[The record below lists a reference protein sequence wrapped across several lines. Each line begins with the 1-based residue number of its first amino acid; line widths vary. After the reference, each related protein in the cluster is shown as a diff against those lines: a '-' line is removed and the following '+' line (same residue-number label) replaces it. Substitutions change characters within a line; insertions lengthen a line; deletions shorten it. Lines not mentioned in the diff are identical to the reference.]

1 VTTGSV
7 VCVCGRVAEDG
18 DIECSLC
25 GRDLSSL
32 PTGPHDAE
40 ESCNHTFQTRVPP
53 GPTTAPDLRSN
64 YERSYSEPAASPA
77 SGFQRPPDGWATT
90 WPEPPHRAP
99 VISDRGRVVGIVI
112 GAIALIVAGFALGY
126 LAIADMLTGRL

>member
-40 ESCNHTFQTRVPP
+40 ASTNYTFQTRVPP
-53 GPTTAPDLRSN
+53 GPMAAPDPRSN
-64 YERSYSEPAASPA
+64 HERSYSEPAASPA
-77 SGFQRPPDGWATT
+77 SGFQRPPDGWAAT
-90 WPEPPHRAP
+90 WPEPTHRAL
-99 VISDRGRVVGIVI
+99 VISYRSVVGIVI